1 MANVNKIIGSL
12 ATVIN
17 KVSGSAISGISKII
31 GATISLFS
39 NTKSLSHGTSNT
51 ADSVMAASTSSD
63 FQIIETDAWSIS
75 FWIKPGWT
83 TTSLNTSIHLIAS
96 DGGNV
101 NNNMWRVYYNESNNR
116 LYIGYRSASAFRTNN
131 FWYFHHT
138 GTGEAAEVTG
148 LGTST
153 YWGSNNTGYVNANG
167 FTLITLTKGNTTTG
181 AYINRAT
188 SANVTAY
195 WNSKPIGLAYYTNG
209 NSTGTPAMTNTTA
222 RNFAIGN
229 NSWNGGSAGGSTGA
243 ATLYDEVSFWD
254 TELTQA
260 QVAEIWGGTDAVGA
274 TDGVPINLQ
283 TSSMSSNLK
292 GYWRFETDGTVSTVG
307 SATLTLNGASTS
319 VTTPA

>member
-1 MANVNKIIGSL
+1 MGTTSKILVVL
-12 ATVIN
+12 ATAIN
-17 KVSGSAISGISKII
+17 KVSGTAISGLGNIM
-31 GATISLFS
+31 GQVISLFS
-39 NTKSLSHGTSNT
+39 NTKSLSHGTNNNN
-51 ADSVMAASTSSD
+51 DSVMASSTASG

-83 TTSLNTSIHLIAS
+83 TSSLNTSIHLIAS

-101 NNNMWRVYYNESNNR
+101 NNNMWRVFYNESNNR
-116 LYIGYRSASAFRTNN
+116 LYIGYRSASSKRSNN

-138 GTGEAAEVTG
+138 GTGEAAEVSG

-153 YWGSNNTGYVNANG
+153 YWGSDNTGYVNANG

-181 AYINRAT
+181 TYINRAT
-188 SANVTAY
+188 RANVTAY
-195 WNSKPIGLAYYTNG
+195 WNSKPIGDAYYANG
-209 NSTGTPAMTNTTA
+209 NSSGTPDMSNSTA
-222 RNFAIGN
+222 RDFAIGN

-254 TELTQA
+254 KELSQSE
-260 QVAEIWGGTDAVGA
+260 VAEIWNGTDAVGA
-274 TDGVPINLQ
+274 EDGTPINLQ
-283 TSSMSSNLK
+283 TSSMSSNLI

-307 SATLTLNGASTS
+307 SATLTLNGDSDA